1 MLIFSNPHRDAPLL
15 VCNQHVSS
23 MTSFWGLWSTQ
34 MSLNTRSKINKTLVR
49 KGGLQPKTE
58 LSCWISRESPRRIEI
73 YWYYHKVQSTG
84 WTFQRIIHRKHFVPS
99 NCRSEMRMA
108 KKTWTHPIK
117 SCCHPKMNIFS
128 QRMTFD
134 RGYPVINKRVSKLV
148 TPPKKAHGR
157 TKDKWQGMEIWSSQ
171 FETTFS
177 SPLRLC
183 SGWGLKSCEP

>member
-1 MLIFSNPHRDAPLL
+1 
-15 VCNQHVSS
+15 
-23 MTSFWGLWSTQ
+23 
-34 MSLNTRSKINKTLVR
+34 
-49 KGGLQPKTE
+49 
-58 LSCWISRESPRRIEI
+58 
-73 YWYYHKVQSTG
+73 
-84 WTFQRIIHRKHFVPS
+84 
-99 NCRSEMRMA
+99 MRMA

-183 SGWGLKSCEP
+183 SGWGLKSCECIFKHTTNPTIISIWYTLLTLFFLRMDVPWLQKQQMHSYLEIYNGAIRHGNSPTKNEKSST